1 MRTVRQNVFETNSS
15 SMHTLTITSERR
27 MPNEFPPLSEDRCL
41 DIEVTRFWHG
51 SPACHTENLRDIIE
65 YICVL
70 AEASNNDHAGA
81 LKLLQE
87 RYTAAGLTPPED
99 FRLYVVDIDG
109 NRVDYNSDYVFP
121 DEHYDYD
128 TGTFKPV
135 FCIYVDDDADENAQ
149 DINAYLTTNFDA
161 GPYSKPYV
169 EMNLEQFM
177 IFRQIFPNHLLTS
190 CNYTPIGEQPVLNH
204 PVGITAN
211 CLIGDSLADALEF
224 LNNPE
229 LDEYCNIEDAF
240 IYISK
245 LGFYH
250 S

>member
-15 SMHTLTITSERR
+15 SMHTLTIMSERR
-27 MPNEFPPLSEDRCL
+27 TPNEFPPLSEDGCL
-41 DIEVTRFWHG
+41 DIEVTRYWH
-51 SPACHTENLRDIIE
+51 SAKTCHTENLRDIIE

-70 AEASNNDHAGA
+70 AEASNNDHDGA
-81 LKLLQE
+81 LQLLRE

-121 DEHYDYD
+121 VDQWSSD

-135 FCIYVDDDADENAQ
+135 FCIYVNDDTDENAQ
-149 DINAYLTTNFDA
+149 DINAYLTTNFGT
-161 GPYSKPYV
+161 GPYSTPYV

-177 IFRQIFPNHLLTS
+177 VFRQIFPNHRLTS

-204 PVGITAN
+204 PVGVAAN
-211 CLIGDSLADALEF
+211 CLIDDSLAEALEC
-224 LNNPE
+224 LYNPE
-229 LDEYCNIEDAF
+229 LDTNCDIEDAF